1 MRNQRTL
8 VNSPTSEV
16 YEGGEMRRRIA
27 DCRER
32 LRRNR
37 AARRISERATPHADD
52 FDFTAEVPE
61 TAPVFAA
68 SVDWKSTRLNSS
80 HDQIS
85 YAVFCLKKK
94 KKRET
99 HDATVLHA
107 PKALRRP

>member
-37 AARRISERATPHADD
+37 AARRISERATPHTD
-52 FDFTAEVPE
+52 DFTADEPRLALASAGAEV
-61 TAPVFAA
+61 
-68 SVDWKSTRLNSS
+68 
-80 HDQIS
+80 
-85 YAVFCLKKK
+85 
-94 KKRET
+94 REEQT
-99 HDATVLHA
+99 
-107 PKALRRP
+107 